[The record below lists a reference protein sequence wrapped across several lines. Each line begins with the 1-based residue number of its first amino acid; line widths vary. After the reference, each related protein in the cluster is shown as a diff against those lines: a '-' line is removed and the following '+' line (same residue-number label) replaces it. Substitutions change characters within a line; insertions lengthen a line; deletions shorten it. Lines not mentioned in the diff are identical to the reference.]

1 MPWESSRDFI
11 RDCLA
16 KAMKGKPGENGPGT
30 LREVRGKNDSGTW
43 FTIIGTWRLYA
54 RFLAA
59 VAAESAQ
66 TAHILDFSMVPGDPG
81 DGSGEMEFFFVG
93 CRLEDFEKRGS

>member
-1 MPWESSRDFI
+1 MSWESNREVI
-11 RDCLA
+11 RTCLA
-16 KAMKGKPGENGPGT
+16 EAMKGKAGANGPGT
-30 LREVRGKNDSGTW
+30 LREVCGKNDSDTW

-66 TAHILDFSMVPGDPG
+66 TAHILDFNMVPGDPG

-93 CRLEDFEKRGS
+93 CRLADFEKRGS